1 MGLLDQLKQQAEQ
14 AKKQRGETAS
24 AVEDSV
30 QLINGKLD
38 RIFHYFRELA
48 EQLQVIEPD
57 TPLVFPVHSV
67 GEMSNLKLREFSA
80 DYRRKT
86 AGNAFSDLI
95 DRVTLTFNYSSPQKF
110 VVERTEIFQIERL
123 KEYLGRYALRFDL
136 EEKKNER
143 GIITAGVFV
152 IPWEVRALV
161 HVRGDDRQRRIIF
174 ITRNVE
180 RLGEQ
185 EFVFDAEKVDETLLD
200 EFARFLMGQPN
211 HFRNLQ

>member
-14 AKKQRGETAS
+14 AKRQRGEAAS
-24 AVEDSV
+24 VVEDSV
-30 QLINGKLD
+30 QLINGRLD
-38 RIFHYFRELA
+38 RVFHYFRELA

-57 TPLVFPVHSV
+57 TPLVFPVHGV

-86 AGNAFSDLI
+86 AGHAFSDLI
-95 DRVTLTFNYSSPQKF
+95 DRVTLTFNYSSQQKF
-110 VVERTEIFQIERL
+110 VVERTEVFQIERL

-143 GIITAGVFV
+143 GIITAGIFV

-174 ITRNVE
+174 VTRNVE